1 MRGTTRKR
9 LSVNQWKTFISK
21 NSIQY
26 HQLWQNY
33 EARKLRNEIAY
44 QGHTYNSLEFYWNS
58 FVTRNI
64 PHFKSADDNQPR
76 RVFRST
82 ADVARGRYRVDPD
95 HPDLLHT
102 ISYPLY
108 EVDKELS
115 GCKRRFDNSPKNI
128 TTFLRPYSYKFYAHQ
143 SNYPSLV
150 VKQSTTVQ
158 STIHPYADVFSASNG
173 MDLMVTN
180 CESDL
185 VHRSVPYD
193 LRQKIFK
200 PAVNNVIMQIQLI
213 HIARKS
219 TAALNECLH
228 SAHERNV
235 NAMVRYAK
243 CDDWAGRQYAHTNM
257 HMQICIP
264 GPSVHNE
271 SSTFLDLHHS
281 LPVSSEI
288 FYRNPTITHIR
299 RKKFLIRSLIKNP
312 SSTLLCAYCNKT
324 LSCEQCVK
332 CELCDFHFFNCRHMT
347 NLNLI
352 KKERNQPLALKDLAA
367 VVCRRKVSVEA
378 EKAFPNREDIKKSSM
393 GQCPMY
399 QNGEV
404 TFLPTPQQ
412 VVNYVEFFAF
422 QQPEWSDLLVRFR
435 LETNI
440 EKVEQRAR
448 LQKLLSQPRHTM
460 LFETTCPM
468 QQKSQTHLD
477 ERAAYLNVPM
487 NIRVMTT
494 QWNGYHS
501 FGSIPSSDSLQ
512 RMKNMF
518 MDGMT
523 RSEGRNSNLVPT
535 WVYSDKPIPGYYHV
549 DQIVGRFESKLLS
562 VIGRHY
568 TREEWF
574 DLFGRNYNVNFS
586 TPQLT
591 QNEYGDWV
599 QMIPPPLLTS
609 IRATSCL
616 NLSLASA
623 RVASKILYLNDRES
637 DTPSPSFFDEP
648 SSSSSSDC
656 TPSSQMSPLP
666 AALVPPLS
674 SDSQMSVDNGDNDD
688 QNSLSDISDSV
699 FLDDDDDDYY
709 G

>member
-1 MRGTTRKR
+1 
-9 LSVNQWKTFISK
+9 
-21 NSIQY
+21 
-26 HQLWQNY
+26 
-33 EARKLRNEIAY
+33 
-44 QGHTYNSLEFYWNS
+44 
-58 FVTRNI
+58 
-64 PHFKSADDNQPR
+64 
-76 RVFRST
+76 
-82 ADVARGRYRVDPD
+82 
-95 HPDLLHT
+95 
-102 ISYPLY
+102 
-108 EVDKELS
+108 
-115 GCKRRFDNSPKNI
+115 
-128 TTFLRPYSYKFYAHQ
+128 
-143 SNYPSLV
+143 
-150 VKQSTTVQ
+150 
-158 STIHPYADVFSASNG
+158 
-173 MDLMVTN
+173 
-180 CESDL
+180 
-185 VHRSVPYD
+185 
-193 LRQKIFK
+193 
-200 PAVNNVIMQIQLI
+200 
-213 HIARKS
+213 
-219 TAALNECLH
+219 
-228 SAHERNV
+228 
-235 NAMVRYAK
+235 
-243 CDDWAGRQYAHTNM
+243 
-257 HMQICIP
+257 
-264 GPSVHNE
+264 
-271 SSTFLDLHHS
+271 
-281 LPVSSEI
+281 
-288 FYRNPTITHIR
+288 
-299 RKKFLIRSLIKNP
+299 
-312 SSTLLCAYCNKT
+312 
-324 LSCEQCVK
+324 
-332 CELCDFHFFNCRHMT
+332 MT

-494 QWNGYHS
+494 QWNGYHL